1 MLQID
6 DLVMDYP
13 MARGVHRAL
22 HGISL
27 EAKAGEFYTL
37 LGPSGCGKTTTLRSV
52 AGLERPTGGTIAI
65 DGEQVVDAARGRVVP
80 PNRRDISMVFQSYAI
95 WPHMSVLENVAF
107 PLRAM
112 GRTGSNLRPR
122 AVEAL
127 ETVGLGGYAD
137 RPATQLSGGQ
147 QQRVALA
154 RAVVKDAKLLLLD
167 EPLSNL
173 DAKLRDQMRVELREL
188 QERLGTTTLYVTHD
202 QEEALSLS
210 DRIAVMQDGHV
221 VEIGTPRELYLRP
234 RSAFTARFIGQAEL
248 IPCTPLGRD
257 GDGFAVDTAL
267 GRLVAGVNAQAGA
280 AATALVIR
288 PEHVALRAGSAD
300 GPNILAGE
308 IAAVTFAGRIVEYR
322 VRAGQG
328 EIVVQT
334 LSSDIFERGQAVT
347 LQLPPD
353 RCVLVSEGTGAANAA

>member
-1 MLQID
+1 MLRIN

-13 MARGVHRAL
+13 MERGMNRAL

-27 EAKAGEFYTL
+27 AVEPGEFFTL

-52 AGLERPTGGTIAI
+52 AGLEAPTGGTIDI
-65 DGEQVVDAARGRVVP
+65 GHDRVVDAARKRIVP

-112 GRTGSNLRPR
+112 GQRDVVAR
-122 AVEAL
+122 AEAAL
-127 ETVGLGGYAD
+127 AGVGLGGYAD
-137 RPATQLSGGQ
+137 RPATRLSGGQ

-173 DAKLRDQMRVELREL
+173 DAKLREQMRAELREL

-210 DRIAVMQDGHV
+210 DRIAVMKDGRV
-221 VEIGTPRELYLRP
+221 VEVGTPRDLYLRP

-248 IPCTPLGRD
+248 IPCTPLGPD
-257 GDGFAVDTAL
+257 GDGYAVETAL
-267 GRLVAGVNAQAGA
+267 GRLIAGINA
-280 AATALVIR
+280 AAGPRAEALVIR
-288 PEHVALRAGSAD
+288 PEHIALRPAGQG
-300 GPNILAGE
+300 GPNTLPGE
-308 IAAVTFAGRIVEYR
+308 IASVTFAGRIVEYR
-322 VRAGQG
+322 LRVGRG
-328 EIVVQT
+328 EITAQT
-334 LSSDIFERGQAVT
+334 LSSELLDRGEAVT
-347 LQLPPD
+347 LHLPPE
-353 RCVLVSEGTGAANAA
+353 RCVLVTDAKARAAAA